1 MSHENRNRAQESQS
15 VYSTYTEMTSEYY
28 KVDGTPRI
36 SDADLAHEI
45 ALGVAR
51 KLSELE
57 ATDELELYRGAVR
70 RRRLAP
76 KQCPTLGAAYDAE
89 VTAKYTDIITLY
101 VENIHL
107 RKGEKDYDAF
117 DDEHYAAEEA
127 ANCTEVADISSR
139 YGTQME
145 EDALPFGPDHQA
157 DVIDF
162 GDPFPMDE

>member
-1 MSHENRNRAQESQS
+1 MSQENRNSALETQS

-36 SDADLAHEI
+36 SDPDLAHEI

-76 KQCPTLGAAYDAE
+76 KQCPTLSAAYDAE

-127 ANCTEVADISSR
+127 ANYTEITDISSR
-139 YGTQME
+139 YGTQAG
-145 EDALPFGPDHQA
+145 EDVLPYGPDHQA
-157 DVIDF
+157 NVIDF
-162 GDPFPMDE
+162 DEPFPMYE